1 MRKNNPFC
9 LSFGKEPDRYVE
21 RIEAYDKIT
30 ETFLSDSPS
39 INHFLIMGVRGSG
52 KTVLMATIANEF
64 RKNKD
69 WVVISLNP
77 TRNLMEM
84 FAASLYDEKNVN
96 NYFLEASIS
105 VPGIGIGVTTKAKN
119 PITDTQVAIEKMI
132 SIVAEKNKRIL
143 VVIDDITKSDN
154 LVVFS
159 TAYQDL
165 ISKGLPVYLIM
176 TGLYENVYSLQ
187 RDKRCSF
194 LLRAEKVQLK
204 PLSKMGMKNQYKQTF
219 KCSDKNA
226 LQMATFTKGY
236 SYAFQALGYIIWEKE
251 CSLDDAIPQ
260 FDERMAEY
268 CYEKIWEDLSETE
281 KKVVSYISQ
290 NEKCKTKDI
299 AENVLESANSFSV
312 IRDRL
317 IKKGIIDGSE
327 YGYVSL
333 ALPRFD
339 KYVETIN
346 E

>member
-1 MRKNNPFC
+1 
-9 LSFGKEPDRYVE
+9 
-21 RIEAYDKIT
+21 
-30 ETFLSDSPS
+30 
-39 INHFLIMGVRGSG
+39 
-52 KTVLMATIANEF
+52 
-64 RKNKD
+64 
-69 WVVISLNP
+69 
-77 TRNLMEM
+77 
-84 FAASLYDEKNVN
+84 
-96 NYFLEASIS
+96 
-105 VPGIGIGVTTKAKN
+105 
-119 PITDTQVAIEKMI
+119 
-132 SIVAEKNKRIL
+132 
-143 VVIDDITKSDN
+143 
-154 LVVFS
+154 
-159 TAYQDL
+159 
-165 ISKGLPVYLIM
+165 
-176 TGLYENVYSLQ
+176 
-187 RDKRCSF
+187 
-194 LLRAEKVQLK
+194 
-204 PLSKMGMKNQYKQTF
+204 MGMKNQYKQTF